1 MPCISS
7 AVSVKTIRRE
17 PAYACNG
24 NSFRGGVSPRFTRRL
39 RGQSTIEYVLIIAII
54 VLVILIVGP
63 WVSSAIRNQFN
74 LVAGTIGLGTTGEN
88 FYEPVD
94 IPDPENG
101 TAFAVYSADDNSLM
115 FYKRRGVPK
124 VGDMFND
131 RRVMAVYENFEDG
144 FPENHGSYE
153 AGPWHEYKD
162 SVQTVRVVDG
172 GIKPISISRWFG
184 NFSNLK
190 SFDISK
196 LDMTAC
202 EKAYYLFFG
211 CRNLENADLSN
222 WNTPALTDV
231 GGMFEQCNR
240 LSSVA
245 LDGWNAPNVDNCWFL
260 FHSTSLKTVDLSHV
274 RFGKI
279 VFSKSMF
286 GANVYLETI
295 KFGSGIDFSGTENM
309 SLMFSYCRLLHLD
322 CSEWTVSA
330 SALHENFNQGAP
342 GVTLPKAWQ

>member
-1 MPCISS
+1 MQRQFLS
-7 AVSVKTIRRE
+7 
-17 PAYACNG
+17 G
-24 NSFRGGVSPRFTRRL
+24 GGVSPRFTRRL
-39 RGQSTIEYVLIIAII
+39 RGQSTAEYVLIVA
-54 VLVILIVGP
+54 IVGLVVIFAGP
-63 WVSSAIRNQFN
+63 WIASAIRNQFN
-74 LVAGTIGLGTTGEN
+74 TVADTVDSGTTGEN
-88 FYEPVD
+88 FYNPVD
-94 IPDPENG
+94 LPDPNKG
-101 TAFAVYSADDNSLM
+101 TAFAVYSEDDNSLM

-131 RRVMAVYENFEDG
+131 RRVTAVYENFENG
-144 FPENHGSYE
+144 FPENHGPYE
-153 AGPWHEYKD
+153 AGPWYEYKD
-162 SVQTVRVVDG
+162 SVQTVRVVDE

-245 LDGWNAPNVDNCWFL
+245 LNGWNAPNVDNCWFL

-286 GANVYLETI
+286 GANDKLESI

-309 SLMFSYCRLLHLD
+309 SLMFSNCRSLHLD
-322 CSEWTVSA
+322 CSDWNVSPN
-330 SALHENFNQGAP
+330 ALHGDFSRNAP
-342 GVTLPKAWQ
+342 GVILPKAWR

>member
-1 MPCISS
+1 M
-7 AVSVKTIRRE
+7 TE
-17 PAYACNG
+17 TLGEGTGG
-24 NSFRGGVSPRFTRRL
+24 NAFKD
-39 RGQSTIEYVLIIAII
+39 
-54 VLVILIVGP
+54 
-63 WVSSAIRNQFN
+63 
-74 LVAGTIGLGTTGEN
+74 
-88 FYEPVD
+88 PVD
-94 IPDPENG
+94 IPDPKHG

-131 RRVMAVYENFEDG
+131 RRVTALYENFENG
-144 FPENHGSYE
+144 FPEDQQMYE

-162 SVQTVRVVDG
+162 RVQTVRVVDE
-172 GIKPISISRWFG
+172 GIRPITISKWFG
-184 NFSNLK
+184 NFSALK

-202 EKAYYLFFG
+202 EKAFYLFFG

-240 LSSVA
+240 LSSVT
-245 LDGWNAPNVDNCWFL
+245 LDGWNAPNVDTCWFL
-260 FHSTSLKTVDLSHV
+260 FHSTSLKTVNLSHV

-279 VFSKSMF
+279 VFTKSMF
-286 GANVYLETI
+286 GANSYLETV
-295 KFGSGIDFSGTENM
+295 KFGNGIDFSGAVNM
-309 SLMFSYCRLLHLD
+309 RQMFSNCRLLHLD

-330 SALHENFNQGAP
+330 SALHENFNQGTP
-342 GVTLPKAWQ
+342 GVILPKAWR